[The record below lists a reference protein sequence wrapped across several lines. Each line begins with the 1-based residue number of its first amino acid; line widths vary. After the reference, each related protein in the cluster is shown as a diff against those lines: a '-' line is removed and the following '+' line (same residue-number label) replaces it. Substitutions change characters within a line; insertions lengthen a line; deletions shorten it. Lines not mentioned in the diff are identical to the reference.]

1 MSEDYGQNSVAIP
14 VDDILG
20 DGFPLLAEQI
30 TLAIASAATLVRGT
44 VLGLIGVGA
53 AVAAKD
59 SGDGDGNV
67 AAAAVTLGKFAQ
79 VGVYRLVCTA
89 EAAHAGT
96 FSVQTPRGEMLK
108 PLTVAAA
115 YASDH
120 INLTVPD
127 GTEDWNIGDVITV
140 TVAAGSGQAKAYSA
154 AAVDGSQH
162 AALILSH
169 DIAVG
174 AAAVPAVAFRTGVF
188 RRAKLTGLDAAA
200 TAQLDARSIFVR

>member
-20 DGFPLLAEQI
+20 QGFPIVSQPILLAAGSG
-30 TLAIASAATLVRGT
+30 TLARGT
-44 VLGLIGVGA
+44 VLGLITLGA
-53 AVAAKD
+53 AVAAKV
-59 SGDGDGNV
+59 SGTGDGNV
-67 AAAAVTLGKFAQ
+67 AAAAVTLGKLAQ

-89 EAAHAGT
+89 EAAGAGT
-96 FSVQTPRGEMLK
+96 FSVQTPRGEMLA
-108 PLTVAAA
+108 PLTVAAG

-127 GTEDWNIGDVITV
+127 GANDWDIGDVITV

-154 AAVDGSQH
+154 AAVDGAQN
-162 AALILSH
+162 AALILADSVTVPA
-169 DIAVG
+169 DATL
-174 AAAVPAVAFRTGVF
+174 AAVAYRTGVF

>member
-20 DGFPLLAEQI
+20 EGFPVLSQPI
-30 TLAIASAATLVRGT
+30 TLAIAAAATLARGT
-44 VLGLIGVGA
+44 VLGLVTVGA
-53 AVAAKD
+53 AVAAKV
-59 SGDGDGNV
+59 SGTGDGNV
-67 AAAAVTLGKFAQ
+67 AAAAVTLGTHAQ
-79 VGVYRLVCTA
+79 PGVYTLTCTA
-89 EAAHAGT
+89 EAAGAGT
-96 FSVQTPRGEMLK
+96 FSVQTPTGQMLK

-115 YASDH
+115 YTSDH

-127 GTEDWNIGDVITV
+127 GANDWDIGDVITV

-174 AAAVPAVAFRTGVF
+174 AAAVPAVAYRTGVF

-200 TAQLDARSIFVR
+200 VAQLDARNIFVR